1 LIAKLLKFAAATLF
15 VALTA
20 SAAAQ
25 TSIDEAERGIV
36 RVVVILESPEGRML
50 HGSGSGFVVAPN
62 LVITNAHVVAPA
74 RQRPEFGVA
83 IVPAEGH
90 GLMTA
95 RIIRYSPLSELA
107 LLEFRG
113 GEDIPALTISTVEP
127 SPGDAVAALG
137 YPDVDYQG
145 ATGADLLRPTPASR
159 TSGRIAALRDR
170 APTGDPIPT
179 INHEAVISSGSS
191 GGPLLDEC
199 GRVLGVNSWH
209 VSGADTR
216 ETRGVST
223 RATQL
228 LQFLDEAGISPN
240 LSDERCLPLEAR
252 IVAERETT
260 IGALERQNQELA
272 KKLETAD
279 RLTRVAVVIL
289 MAGTL
294 ALFVAVFVLGAVVL
308 SRRSHVAQPD
318 AAHAETNGHA
328 PRRRIGVVA
337 VVLGATAAAVL
348 VVMAGAALWRAQ
360 GQNQQAEA
368 DTPRFSGQVSCT
380 LDREESVG
388 AAGVSDMSFS
398 ATGALC
404 VNERT
409 LYAPAEGGRFQ
420 RAIVLGEARALDV
433 LTIDPANGEFRRE
446 RYRLSEEDFE
456 AANQAVAASGA
467 GRGCQGEGA
476 SEAVA
481 RRNETLR
488 RFAQG
493 APRQRLV
500 WRCEARG

>member
-1 LIAKLLKFAAATLF
+1 
-15 VALTA
+15 
-20 SAAAQ
+20 
-25 TSIDEAERGIV
+25 
-36 RVVVILESPEGRML
+36 
-50 HGSGSGFVVAPN
+50 
-62 LVITNAHVVAPA
+62 
-74 RQRPEFGVA
+74 
-83 IVPAEGH
+83 
-90 GLMTA
+90 
-95 RIIRYSPLSELA
+95 
-107 LLEFRG
+107 
-113 GEDIPALTISTVEP
+113 
-127 SPGDAVAALG
+127 
-137 YPDVDYQG
+137 
-145 ATGADLLRPTPASR
+145 
-159 TSGRIAALRDR
+159 
-170 APTGDPIPT
+170 
-179 INHEAVISSGSS
+179 
-191 GGPLLDEC
+191 
-199 GRVLGVNSWH
+199 
-209 VSGADTR
+209 
-216 ETRGVST
+216 
-223 RATQL
+223 
-228 LQFLDEAGISPN
+228 
-240 LSDERCLPLEAR
+240 
-252 IVAERETT
+252 
-260 IGALERQNQELA
+260 
-272 KKLETAD
+272 
-279 RLTRVAVVIL
+279 
-289 MAGTL
+289 L

-318 AAHAETNGHA
+318 AARGRSFRHA

-360 GQNQQAEA
+360 GQNQQVEA